1 MQKIVNILN
10 VNAITTIPVQISSYI
25 AKHENVHIQNEVL
38 NHRVFFK
45 RFVAI
50 ANIIKTSDIAHSH
63 HTFSSVI
70 LSLFYIYSKTLR
82 RDTKFVHTIHRNF
95 STFSFIS
102 KIIYALLIFPFRDTL
117 IVNSQATRSS
127 LFDVLSKNK
136 LSSIKVIPNGV
147 DFSVIPSRSHARND
161 LMKIVNIA
169 RMVKIKDQA
178 TIIRAVKKIYDKG
191 INVSLDFCGDGV
203 LEDDLRNLVSNY
215 NLNSVINFHGI
226 VERKEV
232 YRYLTESDFSVV
244 SSFNEGFGV
253 ATIESMAAGSL
264 VLATDIPIH
273 KEIINDYDLLF
284 PVGDADALANK
295 LIYFFT
301 NPDKI
306 SVKLNSCISR
316 SRFFD
321 INNVAKMYVNYY
333 QKLILTE

>member
-1 MQKIVNILN
+1 MLN
-10 VNAITTIPVQISSYI
+10 
-25 AKHENVHIQNEVL
+25 
-38 NHRVFFK
+38 
-45 RFVAI
+45 
-50 ANIIKTSDIAHSH
+50 
-63 HTFSSVI
+63 
-70 LSLFYIYSKTLR
+70 
-82 RDTKFVHTIHRNF
+82 
-95 STFSFIS
+95 
-102 KIIYALLIFPFRDTL
+102 
-117 IVNSQATRSS
+117 
-127 LFDVLSKNK
+127 VLSKNK

-147 DFSVIPSRSHARND
+147 DFSVIPSRSHAHSE
-161 LMKIVNIA
+161 LMKIVNVA

-178 TIIRAVKKIYDKG
+178 TIIRAVKKIYDNG

-232 YRYLTESDFSVV
+232 YRYLTGSDFSVV

-295 LIYFFT
+295 LIYFYM

-306 SVKLNSCISR
+306 GAKLNSCISR

-333 QKLILTE
+333 QNLFLTE